1 MNRLADRTKY
11 IRKKLNNE
19 DGLVLVEAA
28 IVFPVM
34 FFVLFFILFVGNIY
48 YEQARIDD
56 ITLKYAVRGAQYISD
71 PTLLDMNHGGNV
83 PTDADS
89 IDVAPYRYIFGPLGG
104 GVITKIEDT
113 VSAEVKSEMTH
124 AGLKMLGGSEV
135 NVIGTDNSKVAK
147 FNSYVVYSTFI
158 VQVNYQVKLPIR
170 LMGGALPTVATLSS
184 RAEVSVNDS
193 PEFIRNVDMVVDLLD
208 GNQAAENIKGFFDK
222 INNFISGFA
231 DK

>member
-1 MNRLADRTKY
+1 MNRLADRTKH
-11 IRKKLNNE
+11 IKEKLNNE

-28 IVFPVM
+28 IVFPIM
-34 FFVLFFILFVGNIY
+34 FFVLLFILFMGNIY

-56 ITLKYAVRGAQYISD
+56 ITLKYAVKGAQYIADPQLMDMADDGSVKVKSD
-71 PTLLDMNHGGNV
+71 
-83 PTDADS
+83 
-89 IDVAPYRYIFGPLGG
+89 DVDVQPYRYLFGPLGG
-104 GVITKIEDT
+104 GIITSVEDT
-113 VSAEVKSEMTH
+113 ISTEVKNEMTKS
-124 AGLKMLGGSEV
+124 GLKLLGGSEV

-170 LMGGALPTVATLSS
+170 LLGGALPTVATLSS

-208 GNQAAENIKGFFDK
+208 GSKAAENIKGFFDK
-222 INNFISGFA
+222 INGFITGFA
-231 DK
+231 NK